1 MNFQEFKKEY
11 KNQIAEIVKQL
22 PLKVVERRPYN
33 NLENK
38 LLSLFNH
45 IISYRGVDVYNTTKY
60 EQLYVQAE
68 QLFEDCFATN
78 YLPRDVWTKE
88 DKQKNKIWLQF
99 CKLKGVNP
107 KEEMLD
113 FLIKNPLF
121 NFPIEKNIKRT

>member
-88 DKQKNKIWLQF
+88 DKKKNKIWNQY
-99 CKLKGVNP
+99 CKLKGINP
-107 KEEMLD
+107 KKDMLD
-113 FLIKNPLF
+113 FLIEAPLF
-121 NFPIEKNIKRT
+121 NYKFDKKIKTT